1 MTDDAHY
8 NAFMMHV
15 RCMSPEILQS
25 SPLKE
30 SHPEILR

>member
-25 SPLKE
+25 SPIME
-30 SHPEILR
+30 SRLESLR